1 MLLLSLK
8 FCHPDLEEIKV
19 NIKDLK
25 RRTILIFILIFACL
39 GVVKV
44 EYDRKNYRAEVKA
57 NRLRLLGKIFHDPG
71 KYHRLQRT
79 KDPNPTDAAQTTLLR
94 LFFLFGNNICLIFH

>member
-1 MLLLSLK
+1 M
-8 FCHPDLEEIKV
+8 
-19 NIKDLK
+19 
-25 RRTILIFILIFACL
+25 
-39 GVVKV
+39 KV
-44 EYDRKNYRAEVKA
+44 EFDRKNYRAEVRA

-94 LFFLFGNNICLIFH
+94 LFCSNL